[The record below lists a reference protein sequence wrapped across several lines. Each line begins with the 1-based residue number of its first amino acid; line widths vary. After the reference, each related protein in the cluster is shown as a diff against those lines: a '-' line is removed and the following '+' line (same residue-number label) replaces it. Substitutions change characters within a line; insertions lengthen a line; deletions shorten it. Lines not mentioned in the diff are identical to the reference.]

1 MKRRNFLALV
11 TMTVSSLSAID
22 FRETKPYAWNE
33 SKLNDAALELYGKEL
48 FSTLQKTNRIDID
61 APKYMISKSWEIPIN
76 LKSDIEAKSVAI
88 FQTGNQQ
95 SLVAVF
101 SIGKGMII
109 NYGLNIWME
118 LTGTL
123 FVVVEGVDGKLYY
136 ARQFLD
142 ISKMSCMAGG

>member
-1 MKRRNFLALV
+1 MKRRDFFVLA
-11 TMTVSSLSAID
+11 TVSVTELSAID

-48 FSTLQKTNRIDID
+48 FSTLRKTNRIEID
-61 APKYMISKSWEIPIN
+61 APNHMISKSWEIPIN
-76 LKSDIEAKSVAI
+76 FKSDIEAKSVAI

-101 SIGKGMII
+101 SIGEGMVI

-123 FVVVEGVDGKLYY
+123 FVVLEGVDGKLYY
-136 ARQFLD
+136 ARHFLD